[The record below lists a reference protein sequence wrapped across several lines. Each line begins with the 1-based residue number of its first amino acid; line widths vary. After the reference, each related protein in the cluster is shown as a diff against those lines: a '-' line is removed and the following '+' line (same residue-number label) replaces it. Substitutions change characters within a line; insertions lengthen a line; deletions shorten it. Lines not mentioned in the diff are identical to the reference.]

1 MIILSEHHHD
11 IQLQNLSISD
21 TLACATC
28 QIQFI
33 DRTEQVLIDIDKKIV
48 LLVLYLIKLDTAF

>member
-1 MIILSEHHHD
+1 MIFSEHHHD

-21 TLACATC
+21 KLACATC

-33 DRTEQVLIDIDKKIV
+33 DRTEQVFLK
-48 LLVLYLIKLDTAF
+48 